1 MTDRVAVLKDFPLRL
16 WHRQQE
22 HFDTLMR
29 EFQLLVLAANNEG
42 SSAPQELLAL
52 AGYITSTHAKI
63 IDDITEKRHAAL
75 ARGRDRMDSYVPLLD
90 ELPELLDQVE
100 IVLEKV
106 DDYCRRDHL
115 LLLPRSGDLVALADW
130 TSTEIRRQYY
140 GEQPIPWPGPF

>member
-42 SSAPQELLAL
+42 SSAPRELLGL
-52 AGYITSTHAKI
+52 AGYITNTHAKV

-100 IVLEKV
+100 SVLEKV
-106 DDYCRRDHL
+106 DHYCRGDHL
-115 LLLPRSGDLVALADW
+115 LLLPRSADLVAFADW
-130 TSTEIRRQYY
+130 TSNELRRQYY
-140 GEQPIPWPGPF
+140 GERPIPWPGPF

>member
-42 SSAPQELLAL
+42 SSAPRELLGL

-106 DDYCRRDHL
+106 DAYCRRDHL